1 MIQNLVD
8 YRAKAFLHER
18 NGSSIAY
25 EVKGVRAI
33 WDPSLSI
40 PGTNRRG
47 GWRCPLGTRYGGQI
61 TDRFGRQCGWGAA
74 RRIANMISDVGQR
87 LEQIDDSKR
96 GRRIARRERRILERL
111 APSGNVGRVERG
123 LRGIADRLDG
133 VDNKPNAVG
142 GRTRRTI
149 ARVNTPNVP
158 SIDTAPIQRE
168 LTPAPR
174 PPRAPRRRPPQVGR
188 PEGNL
193 RDSEARR
200 MEREIVNPGAPRTG
214 EAPARPRR
222 QRAVVETAKTPKP
235 PKAEPSVQ
243 AQAEPVVEPK
253 VVKPRRP
260 KKNPEGDIG
269 AMLDAESEQRRVPKP
284 ARRGNSDNAARSE
297 ELRQN
302 RQAMELAVLADAKK
316 RERARGAGQ
325 KVDLNQALG
334 DGNFQEYLVRDIIPN
349 DRIMIIND
357 ASNFPNS
364 PVRKRS
370 KRDEARQKIAVSN
383 ARLQLLQQEI
393 ESGKLSDN
401 DFIERNGERVNI
413 ARVKTY
419 LKDYRD
425 SWQEV
430 LDGNLSAEAPKA
442 TSAKPKPIND
452 LPKTPNVEAP
462 KPIKVGNESP
472 SELAFK
478 PAKIDV
484 ANLSPANEK
493 IVEDALLQIKDPKN
507 LQNFGR
513 HVDEMIFNDNQGR
526 MAAEREFQNL
536 LQGIVEKYKADPQ
549 IDLKKTI
556 EEAQLSYI
564 RRIALNRL
572 KLSEALNRDKAAVDN
587 AWALVKNPT
596 ANLTPAKMEE
606 LRVSKARDIAKIKE
620 NIGRYEQMLANYDRF
635 GTEVDKA
642 VKRIQRGLNFNPDA
656 TGVVKPLDED
666 VVKKIKSQIDDAIK
680 RRSGKLAKYM
690 DKRYGL
696 GKKPFED
703 MTPEKWR
710 SLDTTG
716 KKKYLEEAYGHSRI
730 EGANGRLY
738 NAVATVRMGNNDQHS
753 VSVIFNEIDANGNII
768 RAGIGDSG
776 RLVSVNGGY
785 VKQSTMFVRSKMDRG
800 ADIQTIYNQHAFL
813 FLKQIGISQ
822 AKVGAV
828 DDGQYVWARVGFN
841 GGNISEN
848 QLGGFKKALSFYENF
863 GQGGLI
869 NSEAEYFRI
878 KSMIAQTRAGKKFI
892 HQDWIFAIDD
902 PANDKVRREFVKHW
916 FKSNLPFSSGT
927 FSFAKNK
934 IGGTAPRRQRARAVP
949 RGNA

>member
-1 MIQNLVD
+1 MLQNLVD

-18 NGSSIAY
+18 NSSSIAY

-47 GWRCPLGTRYGGQI
+47 GWRCPIGTRYGGQI

-87 LEQIDDSKR
+87 LERIDDSKR

-111 APSGNVGRVERG
+111 APSGNAGRVERG

-149 ARVNTPNVP
+149 ARVDAPNVP
-158 SIDTAPIQRE
+158 SIDTSPIQRE

-174 PPRAPRRRPPQVGR
+174 PPRAPRRRAPQVRR

-193 RDSEARR
+193 RESEARR

-235 PKAEPSVQ
+235 PKAEPTVQ

-260 KKNPEGDIG
+260 RKNPEGDIG

-370 KRDEARQKIAVSN
+370 KRDEARQKITVSN

-430 LDGNLSAEAPKA
+430 LDGNLSVEAPKS
-442 TSAKPKPIND
+442 TGAKPKPINN
-452 LPKTPNVEAP
+452 LPKTPKVEAP

-536 LQGIVEKYKADPQ
+536 LQGIVEKFKADPQ

-596 ANLTPAKMEE
+596 ANLTPAQMEE

-690 DKRYGL
+690 DKRYGS

-710 SLDTTG
+710 SLDTAG

-738 NAVATVRMGNNDQHS
+738 YAVATVRMGNNDQHG
-753 VSVIFNEIDANGNII
+753 VSVVFNEIDANGNII

-813 FLKQIGISQ
+813 FLKQIGISK

-878 KSMIAQTRAGKKFI
+878 KSMIAQTRGGKKFI